1 MSIFRL
7 VAGGSAEPPLISLK
21 LCSRKS
27 DAVGLFQPV
36 FDLHCPGTLAPGGFF
51 HLSQAD
57 AREDGMIHV
66 GGTGSSSA
74 MFEMT
79 RCAALNVRV
88 KCGWLSLKKGSI
100 VGMADDA
107 FACLNSFHRRVA
119 GGAIVFERCVRLRE
133 LAGADHVLPEN
144 RREHSA
150 CCFLA
155 VTS

>member
-7 VAGGSAEPPLISLK
+7 MAGGAVQPSFTSLK
-21 LCSRKS
+21 LCSGKS
-27 DAVGLFQPV
+27 DAVGLLQPV
-36 FDLHCPGTLAPGGFF
+36 FDLHCLGARAPGGFF

-57 AREDGMIHV
+57 AREGGMIHI

-119 GGAIVFERCVRLRE
+119 GGAIVFERRVRL
-133 LAGADHVLPEN
+133 
-144 RREHSA
+144 
-150 CCFLA
+150 
-155 VTS
+155 

>member
-7 VAGGSAEPPLISLK
+7 MAGGAVQPSFTSLK
-21 LCSRKS
+21 LCSGKS
-27 DAVGLFQPV
+27 DAVGLLQPV
-36 FDLHCPGTLAPGGFF
+36 FDLHCLGARAPGGFF

-57 AREDGMIHV
+57 AREGGMIHI

-100 VGMADDA
+100 IGMTDDA
-107 FACLNSFHRRVA
+107 FACLNAFDRGVA
-119 GGAIVFERCVRLRE
+119 GRAIVFERRVRL
-133 LAGADHVLPEN
+133 
-144 RREHSA
+144 
-150 CCFLA
+150 
-155 VTS
+155 